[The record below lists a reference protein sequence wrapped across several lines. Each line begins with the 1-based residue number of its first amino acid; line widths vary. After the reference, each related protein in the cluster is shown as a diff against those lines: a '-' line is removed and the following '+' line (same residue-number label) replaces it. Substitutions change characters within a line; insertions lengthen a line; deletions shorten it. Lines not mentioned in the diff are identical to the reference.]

1 MPHVQVSYV
10 STRLTVHDGGRFW
23 MTALPDWMDLP
34 DGLGAQE
41 YEALP
46 EDICR
51 RIEIVDG
58 AIVVNAAPRRQH
70 QDICR
75 RLANVLESACR
86 PALAVSMDVDL
97 RLRDIPLL
105 NRRPDVVV
113 YDVSIPDEEMLR
125 PQHCVLV
132 VEVMSP
138 GSVTSDQTDKPAEY
152 AAAGIRHY
160 WRVEHDVPESR
171 LSVFS
176 YRLDPTTGTYAS
188 AGVHT
193 GKMIVTDPV
202 SVTIDL
208 GAVQGIP

>member
-1 MPHVQVSYV
+1 
-10 STRLTVHDGGRFW
+10 

-34 DGLGAQE
+34 DGLSAQE

-58 AIVVNAAPRRQH
+58 AIIVNAAPRRLH

-75 RLANVLESACR
+75 RLANILEAACR
-86 PALAVSMDVDL
+86 PALAVSTDVDL

-113 YDVSIPDEEMLR
+113 YDGSLPDDAALR
-125 PQHCVLV
+125 PRHCILV

-138 GSVTSDQTDKPAEY
+138 GSVTTDQTDKPAEY
-152 AAAGIRHY
+152 AAAGIPHY
-160 WRVEHDVPESR
+160 WRVEHDPAESI
-171 LSVFS
+171 LSVFC
-176 YRLDPTTGTYAS
+176 YRHDPTTGTYAS
-188 AGVHT
+188 AGVHS
-193 GKMIVTDPV
+193 GKITVTDPV

-208 GAVQGIP
+208 TTLL

>member
-1 MPHVQVSYV
+1 MTAVPQ
-10 STRLTVHDGGRFW
+10 DPA
-23 MTALPDWMDLP
+23 TALPGWMDLP
-34 DGLGAQE
+34 DGLSAAE

-58 AIVVNAAPRRQH
+58 AIIVHATRRRLH

-75 RLANVLESACR
+75 RLANALETACGS
-86 PALAVSMDVDL
+86 ALAVSTDVDL

-105 NRRPDVVV
+105 NRRPDAVA
-113 YDVSIPDEEMLR
+113 YDAALPDDAVLR
-125 PQHCVLV
+125 PQHCTLV

-138 GSVTSDQTDKPAEY
+138 GSVTADQTDKPAEY
-152 AAAGIRHY
+152 AAARIPHY
-160 WRVEHDVPESR
+160 WRVEHGAAEKI
-171 LSVFS
+171 LSVFC

-193 GKMIVTDPV
+193 GKMTVTEPINITV
-202 SVTIDL
+202 DL
-208 GAVQGIP
+208 TTLL

>member
-1 MPHVQVSYV
+1 
-10 STRLTVHDGGRFW
+10 

-34 DGLGAQE
+34 DGMSAEE

-58 AIVVNAAPRRQH
+58 AIIVNAAPRRLH

-75 RLANVLESACR
+75 RLANALEAACGR
-86 PALAVSMDVDL
+86 GLAVSTDVDL

-105 NRRPDVVV
+105 NRRPDAVV
-113 YDVSIPDEEMLR
+113 YDASLPDDAMLR
-125 PQHCVLV
+125 PQHCTLV
-132 VEVMSP
+132 IEVMSP
-138 GSVTSDQTDKPAEY
+138 GSVTTDQTDKPAEY
-152 AAAGIRHY
+152 AAARIPHY
-160 WRVEHDVPESR
+160 WRIEHEPAEKS
-171 LSVFS
+171 LSVFC
-176 YRLDPTTGTYAS
+176 YRLDPTTGAYSS

-202 SVTIDL
+202 ALTIDL
-208 GAVQGIP
+208 TALL

>member
-1 MPHVQVSYV
+1 
-10 STRLTVHDGGRFW
+10 

-34 DGLGAQE
+34 NGLSAQE

-58 AIVVNAAPRRQH
+58 AIIVNAAPRRLH

-75 RLANVLESACR
+75 RLANVLEAACG
-86 PALAVSMDVDL
+86 PDFAVSMDVDL

-105 NRRPDVVV
+105 NRRPDAVV
-113 YDVSIPDEEMLR
+113 YHASLPDDAVLR
-125 PQHCVLV
+125 PQHCVLI

-138 GSVTSDQTDKPAEY
+138 GSVTTDQTDKPAEY
-152 AAAGIRHY
+152 AVANIPHY
-160 WRVEHDVPESR
+160 WRVEHDPTENI
-171 LSVFS
+171 LSVFC

-193 GKMIVTDPV
+193 GKMTVADPF
-202 SVTIDL
+202 SVAIDL
-208 GAVQGIP
+208 STLL